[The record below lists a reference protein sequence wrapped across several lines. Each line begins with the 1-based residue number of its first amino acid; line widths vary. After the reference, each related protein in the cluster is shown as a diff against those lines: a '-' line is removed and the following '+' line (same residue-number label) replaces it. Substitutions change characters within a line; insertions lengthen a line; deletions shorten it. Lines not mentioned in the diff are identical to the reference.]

1 MTSPSESDKP
11 SQGDVWLTALGAGR
25 VGEPAKTRPTVVV
38 SADWLPADSV
48 YDLLFVVP
56 LSSSLPPATLRPRLL
71 PTPSTGL
78 QKPSVAIPRAM
89 RGVSRT
95 RLLKRLG
102 RVDDDTMDE
111 IGHVLAALLGLPL

>member
-1 MTSPSESDKP
+1 
-11 SQGDVWLTALGAGR
+11 
-25 VGEPAKTRPTVVV
+25 
-38 SADWLPADSV
+38 
-48 YDLLFVVP
+48 
-56 LSSSLPPATLRPRLL
+56 
-71 PTPSTGL
+71 
-78 QKPSVAIPRAM
+78 M

>member
-1 MTSPSESDKP
+1 M
-11 SQGDVWLTALGAGR
+11 TALGAGR

-48 YDLLFVVP
+48 YDLFVVP